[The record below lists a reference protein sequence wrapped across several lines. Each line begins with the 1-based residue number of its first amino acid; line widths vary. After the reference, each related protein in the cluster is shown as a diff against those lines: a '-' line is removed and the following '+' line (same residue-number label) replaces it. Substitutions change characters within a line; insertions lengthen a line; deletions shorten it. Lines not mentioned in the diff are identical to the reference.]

1 MLKKI
6 EYMEVTYQLKEE
18 VLHKQ
23 ILVRTKGVREKTR
36 RKNAMMEVKK
46 FLLQDHQP
54 EEIRYIKTFN
64 VTKNILGE

>member
-6 EYMEVTYQLKEE
+6 EYMKVTYELKEE
-18 VLHKQ
+18 MFNRQ

-46 FLLQDHQP
+46 FLLQNHQH
-54 EEIRYIKTFN
+54 EEIRYIRTLGI
-64 VTKNILGE
+64 TRNILGE